1 MIPIIVHKST
11 SFVYWNCTDHYDVA
25 EIKGKSVTNHQG
37 PVVQSLDNSIQ
48 WINRYPVEKMTPF
61 VVLIG

>member
-1 MIPIIVHKST
+1 MSMHFLNTYSA
-11 SFVYWNCTDHYDVA
+11 HLA
-25 EIKGKSVTNHQG
+25 VTLYAKVMYQG

-48 WINRYPVEKMTPF
+48 WINRYLVDKMTPF